1 MKPTKEET
9 KIVHDLL
16 DDTISIREAARQLGI
31 TRNGL
36 NSIILKVY
44 RYETGNN

>member
-16 DDTISIREAARQLGI
+16 DGTISIREAARLLGI

-44 RYETGNN
+44 RYETNK